1 MRIASCTISV
11 QIITNHYGQE
21 FPWKFRKPFAD
32 WDQPSPDIWKTSQ
45 WPETQWK
52 IPRISRIRFQCSRET
67 IAENKKFAFGCCDQ
81 KSHNISFSQR
91 SRVPVNLRQ
100 GSTWHRGNGQK
111 IKRNKQQ
118 IKVCNRAHQK
128 GNAYLTRRFCSPTSG
143 HHSQDSTLCGT
154 LGAKTGHSPD
164 TTTLCPTKRD
174 QAKIL

>member
-1 MRIASCTISV
+1 MIPFCCCHEWLDPPPHRTSV
-11 QIITNHYGQE
+11 INIINLSHKVELQRYL
-21 FPWKFRKPFAD
+21 
-32 WDQPSPDIWKTSQ
+32 KTSQ

-154 LGAKTGHSPD
+154 LGAKTGNSPD